1 MIPKKWKLLSKRDI
15 SPSTWFPLERRS
27 YELPNGHIVDDFVVT
42 TVTDAVMVVP
52 ITKDKKVV
60 LVNQYKPGL
69 DEVVLEFPAGRVEP
83 EDTDIAVRGAHELE
97 EEVGIHV
104 DPKQLQKL
112 AVLATFPTKG
122 TEKLH
127 IYLAYDL
134 EFNSSQKLDVTE
146 DIEVVSFTFAEF
158 ENAIMTGKVWNAGTI
173 ASWQLA
179 KMKFPQLFSIEESR

>member
-1 MIPKKWKLLSKRDI
+1 MIPKKWKLLSKKDI

-42 TVTDAVMVVP
+42 TVTDAVMVIP
-52 ITKDKKVV
+52 ITKDKKVI
-60 LVNQYKPGL
+60 LANQYKPGL

-97 EEVGIHV
+97 EEVGIHI

-127 IYLAYDL
+127 IYLAHDV

-146 DIEVVSFTFAEF
+146 DIEVVSFTYDEF
-158 ENAIMTGKVWNAGTI
+158 EDAILTGKVWNAVTI

-179 KMKFPQLFSIEESR
+179 KMKFPHIFSGL

>member
-1 MIPKKWKLLSKRDI
+1 
-15 SPSTWFPLERRS
+15 
-27 YELPNGHIVDDFVVT
+27 
-42 TVTDAVMVVP
+42 MVVP

-69 DEVVLEFPAGRVEP
+69 DEVVLEFPAGRIEP

-97 EEVGIHV
+97 EEAGIHV
-104 DPKQLQKL
+104 DPKQLHKL

-127 IYLAYDL
+127 IYLAYDV

-146 DIEVVSFTFAEF
+146 DIEVVSFTFEEF
-158 ENAIMTGKVWNAGTI
+158 ENAIMTGQVWNAVTI

-179 KMKFPQLFSIEESR
+179 KMKFPQIVSSI